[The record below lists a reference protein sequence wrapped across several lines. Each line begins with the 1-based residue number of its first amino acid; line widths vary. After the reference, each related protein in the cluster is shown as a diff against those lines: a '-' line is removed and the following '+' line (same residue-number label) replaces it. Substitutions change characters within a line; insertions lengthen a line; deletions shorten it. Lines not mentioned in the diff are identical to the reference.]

1 MLKVQFNKNKKT
13 NALQKI
19 GKDCLIVGL
28 KSKNFFEGNGLRK
41 EDFEQLFE
49 VLKYDQNINL
59 PPSKKNNLLLCV
71 LYYEYDD
78 NEEARQMLKQKLSNS
93 QSLGQGGTFEDIL
106 HLIFNEIEIEIKIR
120 QKDEKELKLLFN
132 RLTLF
137 TEREKKF
144 EDYLLLKH
152 YFAYLK
158 FLLKSY
164 DETNNYTT
172 DLIAD
177 IDEHK
182 SLVISNLIK
191 YIRIRNVLLKV
202 KTLEITDPEKNNK
215 DIISHLDCLFS
226 LTKNTKEDFAIC
238 VGIKMLTLQS
248 KEIVSYE
255 ECIKLIQE
263 MLNIL
268 KRETLFGK
276 SHKNILDQYLYLSG
290 LLGYYNAINDDFEG
304 VLKISKKI
312 DKYLLNVQDI
322 INNIDSNE
330 KEKNKNN
337 NNFNLIESNKEK
349 EEKMG
354 YDNLY
359 KQYQFFNTVLK
370 SSVNFNNSAIKE
382 SQANIQKYKNLKSQ
396 NETDLLN
403 VCILEQDD
411 LKLSRQFKN
420 MEDQFKDWINKGVSL
435 NNDKIILCYFYLY
448 NQISSLTKKVVE
460 EKDDKRRMDY
470 ISEARDFSSQII
482 QKTGLQV
489 ENRQNEFLKKVFR
502 LPFFKN
508 LFNRLFYVQIYS
520 YFLEGKYDECLKNF
534 EQYDLYKIQYELE
547 TNRSNAFMAKIK
559 ADCYFKKKNYE
570 KAEEIYNTI
579 VGMQT
584 NDPMVHFNLGISS
597 YFNEKKNKAIAELEK
612 AAELFKK
619 DNNNKKLKYTEDI
632 LGKFKNEK

>member
-1 MLKVQFNKNKKT
+1 MIFIKNAI
-13 NALQKI
+13 NKI
-19 GKDCLIVGL
+19 GKDCLIVNL
-28 KSKNFFEGNGLRK
+28 KSNNFFEGEGLRK
-41 EDFEQLFE
+41 EDFDQLFE
-49 VLKYDQNINL
+49 VFKFEKNIDL
-59 PPSKKNNLLLCV
+59 TTAKKNSLLLCV

-78 NEEARQMLKQKLSNS
+78 NQEAKKMLKELLSNPE
-93 QSLGQGGTFEDIL
+93 SLSQGGNYEDHL
-106 HLIFNEIEIEIKIR
+106 HLLFNEIEIEIKIR
-120 QKDEKELKLLFN
+120 QKEGRELKILFN
-132 RLTLF
+132 RLAKF

-182 SLVISNLIK
+182 DLVISNIIK

-202 KTLEITDPEKNNK
+202 KTLEITNPEKNNK

-255 ECIKLIQE
+255 ECIKLIEE

-312 DKYLLNVQDI
+312 DKYLVNVKEIIKNIDNNQNENKFNI
-322 INNIDSNE
+322 INDNYQL
-330 KEKNKNN
+330 NKD
-337 NNFNLIESNKEK
+337 K
-349 EEKMG
+349 EEKVG

-370 SSVNFNNSAIKE
+370 SSVNFNSSAIKE
-382 SQANIQKYKNLKSQ
+382 SQDNIKEYKNLNNQ

-411 LKLSRQFKN
+411 IKMSTHFKN
-420 MEDQFKDWINKGVSL
+420 MEEQFKDWINKGVAL

-448 NQISSLTKKVVE
+448 NQISQITKKVIE
-460 EKDDKRRMDY
+460 EQDESRRRGF
-470 ISEARDFSSQII
+470 ISEARNFANQII
-482 QKTGLQV
+482 QSTGLQV
-489 ENRQNEFLKKVFR
+489 ENRRNEFLKKVFR

-520 YFLEGKYDECLKNF
+520 YFLEGKYQDCINQF
-534 EQYDLYKIQYELE
+534 QQYELYKIQYELE
-547 TNRSNAFMAKIK
+547 TPRSNAFMAKIK
-559 ADCYFKKKNYE
+559 ADCYFKQKNYE
-570 KAEEIYNTI
+570 KAEEIYNSI
-579 VGMQT
+579 LGMQT
-584 NDPMVHFNLGISS
+584 NDPMVHFNLGLSS
-597 YFNEKKNKAIAELEK
+597 YFNNKKAKAIAELEK
-612 AAELFKK
+612 ASEIFRKE
-619 DNNNKKLKYTEDI
+619 NNGRKVKITEDI
-632 LGKFKNEK
+632 IGKFKNEK

>member
-1 MLKVQFNKNKKT
+1 MLRDLLSN
-13 NALQKI
+13 
-19 GKDCLIVGL
+19 
-28 KSKNFFEGNGLRK
+28 
-41 EDFEQLFE
+41 
-49 VLKYDQNINL
+49 
-59 PPSKKNNLLLCV
+59 PPSLNV
-71 LYYEYDD
+71 
-78 NEEARQMLKQKLSNS
+78 
-93 QSLGQGGTFEDIL
+93 GGDFKDSL
-106 HLIFNEIEIEIKIR
+106 HLLFNEIEIEIKIR
-120 QKDEKELKLLFN
+120 QKDERELKILFN
-132 RLTLF
+132 RLNQYSKIAKQLD
-137 TEREKKF
+137 
-144 EDYLLLKH
+144 DYLLLKH

-164 DETNNYTT
+164 DETNTFTT

-182 SLVISNLIK
+182 EYTNSNIIK
-191 YIRIRNVLLKV
+191 YVRIRNVLLKI

-290 LLGYYNAINDDFEG
+290 LLGYYNAINDDFDG

-312 DKYLLNVQDI
+312 DKYLSNVQDI
-322 INNIDSNE
+322 ISNIDLN
-330 KEKNKNN
+330 NKDYEQ
-337 NNFNLIESNKEK
+337 LKKEK
-349 EEKMG
+349 EEKIG

-370 SSVNFNNSAIKE
+370 SSVSLNNNSIKE
-382 SQANIQKYKNLKSQ
+382 SQANIQKYKNMNNQS
-396 NETDLLN
+396 EMDLLN

-411 LKLSRQFKN
+411 IKMSRHFKN
-420 MEDQFKDWINKGVSL
+420 MEEQFKDWINKGVAL

-448 NQISSLTKKVVE
+448 NQISSLTKKVIE
-460 EKDDKRRMDY
+460 EKDENRRKSY
-470 ISEARDFSSQII
+470 IAEARNFANQII
-482 QKTGLQV
+482 QSTGLQV
-489 ENRQNEFLKKVFR
+489 ENKHNEFLKKVFR

-520 YFLEGKYDECLKNF
+520 FFLEGRYDECLKQFN
-534 EQYDLYKIQYELE
+534 EYELYKIQYELE
-547 TNRSNAFMAKIK
+547 TPRSNAFMAKIK
-559 ADCYFKKKNYE
+559 ADCYFKQKNYE

-579 VGMQT
+579 IGMHAS
-584 NDPMVHFNLGISS
+584 DPMVYFNLGIST
-597 YFNEKKNKAIAELEK
+597 YFNGNKQQAIALFEK
-612 AAELFKK
+612 ANELFKK
-619 DNNNKKLKYTEDI
+619 ENNQKKVRNTEDV
-632 LGKFKNEK
+632 LKRLKEEK

>member
-1 MLKVQFNKNKKT
+1 MIFIN
-13 NALQKI
+13 NAIQKI
-19 GKDCLIVGL
+19 GNDCLIVNL
-28 KSKNFFEGNGLRK
+28 KAKNFFEGDGLRK
-41 EDFEQLFE
+41 EDFDQLFE
-49 VLKYDQNINL
+49 VFKYDKNINL
-59 PPSKKNNLLLCV
+59 TTSKKNSLLLCV

-78 NEEARQMLKQKLSNS
+78 NPEAKNMLRDLLSNPP
-93 QSLGQGGTFEDIL
+93 SLNVGGDFKDSL
-106 HLIFNEIEIEIKIR
+106 HLLFNEIEIEIKIR
-120 QKDEKELKLLFN
+120 QKDERELKILFN
-132 RLTLF
+132 RLNQYS
-137 TEREKKF
+137 KIAKQF

-164 DETNNYTT
+164 DETNTFTT

-182 SLVISNLIK
+182 EYTNSNIIK
-191 YIRIRNVLLKV
+191 YVRIRNVLLKI

-290 LLGYYNAINDDFEG
+290 LLGYYNAINDDFDG

-312 DKYLLNVQDI
+312 DKYLSNVQDI
-322 INNIDSNE
+322 ISNIDLN
-330 KEKNKNN
+330 NKDYEQ
-337 NNFNLIESNKEK
+337 LKKEK
-349 EEKMG
+349 EEKIG

-370 SSVNFNNSAIKE
+370 SSVSLNNNSIKE
-382 SQANIQKYKNLKSQ
+382 SQANIQKYKNMNNQS
-396 NETDLLN
+396 EMDLLN

-411 LKLSRQFKN
+411 IKMSRHFKN
-420 MEDQFKDWINKGVSL
+420 MEEQFKDWINKGVAL

-448 NQISSLTKKVVE
+448 NQISSLTKKVIE
-460 EKDDKRRMDY
+460 EKDENRRKSY
-470 ISEARDFSSQII
+470 IAEARNFANQII
-482 QKTGLQV
+482 QSTGLQV
-489 ENRQNEFLKKVFR
+489 ENKHNEFLKKVFR

-520 YFLEGKYDECLKNF
+520 FFLEGRYDECLKQFN
-534 EQYDLYKIQYELE
+534 EYELYKIQYELE
-547 TNRSNAFMAKIK
+547 TPRSNAFMAKIK
-559 ADCYFKKKNYE
+559 ADCYFKQKNYE

-579 VGMQT
+579 IGMHAS
-584 NDPMVHFNLGISS
+584 DPMVYFNLGIST
-597 YFNEKKNKAIAELEK
+597 YFNGNKQQAIALFEK
-612 AAELFKK
+612 ANELFKK
-619 DNNNKKLKYTEDI
+619 ENNQKKVRNTEDV
-632 LGKFKNEK
+632 LKRLKEEK

>member
-1 MLKVQFNKNKKT
+1 MIFIN

-337 NNFNLIESNKEK
+337 NNFNLKESNKEK
-349 EEKMG
+349 EEK
-354 YDNLY
+354 N
-359 KQYQFFNTVLK
+359 
-370 SSVNFNNSAIKE
+370 
-382 SQANIQKYKNLKSQ
+382 
-396 NETDLLN
+396 
-403 VCILEQDD
+403 
-411 LKLSRQFKN
+411 
-420 MEDQFKDWINKGVSL
+420 
-435 NNDKIILCYFYLY
+435 
-448 NQISSLTKKVVE
+448 
-460 EKDDKRRMDY
+460 
-470 ISEARDFSSQII
+470 
-482 QKTGLQV
+482 
-489 ENRQNEFLKKVFR
+489 
-502 LPFFKN
+502 
-508 LFNRLFYVQIYS
+508 
-520 YFLEGKYDECLKNF
+520 
-534 EQYDLYKIQYELE
+534 
-547 TNRSNAFMAKIK
+547 
-559 ADCYFKKKNYE
+559 
-570 KAEEIYNTI
+570 
-579 VGMQT
+579 
-584 NDPMVHFNLGISS
+584 GI
-597 YFNEKKNKAIAELEK
+597 
-612 AAELFKK
+612 
-619 DNNNKKLKYTEDI
+619 
-632 LGKFKNEK
+632 

>member
-1 MLKVQFNKNKKT
+1 M
-13 NALQKI
+13 QKI

-78 NEEARQMLKQKLSNS
+78 NEEARQMLKLKLSNS

-349 EEKMG
+349 EEKIG

>member
-1 MLKVQFNKNKKT
+1 MIFIN

-349 EEKMG
+349 EEKIG

>member
-1 MLKVQFNKNKKT
+1 MIFIN
-13 NALQKI
+13 NAIEKI
-19 GKDCLIVGL
+19 GKDCLIVNL
-28 KSKNFFEGNGLRK
+28 KAKNFFEGDGLRK

-49 VLKYDQNINL
+49 VLKLDQNINL
-59 PPSKKNNLLLCV
+59 PTSKKNALLLCV

-78 NEEARQMLKQKLSNS
+78 NEEAKAKLRELLSNP
-93 QSLGQGGTFEDIL
+93 QSLAGQGCTFEDSL
-106 HLIFNEIEIEIKIR
+106 HLIFNEIELEIKIR
-120 QKDEKELKLLFN
+120 QKNDSELKILFN
-132 RLTLF
+132 RLAEF
-137 TEREKKF
+137 TDKEKKF

-152 YFAYLK
+152 YFGYLK
-158 FLLKSY
+158 FLLKAY

-182 SLVISNLIK
+182 NLVISNIIK

-255 ECIKLIQE
+255 ECIKLIEE

-312 DKYLLNVQDI
+312 DKYLVNVQDI
-322 INNIDSNE
+322 ITNIDNNE
-330 KEKNKNN
+330 KEKGKNN
-337 NNFNLIESNKEK
+337 DDFSLLQKEN
-349 EEKMG
+349 EEKKG

-370 SSVNFNNSAIKE
+370 SSVNLNNNSIKE
-382 SQANIQKYKNLKSQ
+382 SQANIQKYKNLNNQK
-396 NETDLLN
+396 ETDLLN
-403 VCILEQDD
+403 VYILEQDD
-411 LKLSRQFKN
+411 IKMSKLFKN
-420 MEDQFKDWINKGVSL
+420 MEDQFEDWINKGVSL
-435 NNDKIILCYFYLY
+435 NNDKIILCYFSLY

-460 EKDDKRRMDY
+460 EKDDTKRLQY
-470 ISEARDFSSQII
+470 VNEARNFAKQII
-482 QKTGLQV
+482 QNTGLQV

-508 LFNRLFYVQIYS
+508 LFNRLFYVTIYS
-520 YFLEGKYDECLKNF
+520 YFLEGKYEECLNKFAN
-534 EQYDLYKIQYELE
+534 YDLYKIQYELE
-547 TNRSNAFMAKIK
+547 TPRSNAFMAKIK
-559 ADCYFKKKNYE
+559 ADCYFKQKNYE

-579 VGMQT
+579 VVTQM
-584 NDPMVHFNLGISS
+584 NDPMVHFNLGLSS
-597 YFNEKKNKAIAELEK
+597 YFNEKKAKAIAELEK
-612 AAELFKK
+612 ATELFKK
-619 DNNNKKLKYTEDI
+619 ENNVRKMKITEDI

>member
-1 MLKVQFNKNKKT
+1 MIFIN

-349 EEKMG
+349 EEKIG

-460 EKDDKRRMDY
+460 EKDEKRRMDY
-470 ISEARDFSSQII
+470 ISEAREFSSQII

>member
-1 MLKVQFNKNKKT
+1 MIFIN
-13 NALQKI
+13 NAIQKI
-19 GKDCLIVGL
+19 GNDCLIVNL
-28 KSKNFFEGNGLRK
+28 KAKNFFEGEGLRK

-49 VLKYDQNINL
+49 VLKIEQNINL
-59 PPSKKNNLLLCV
+59 PFAKKNSLTLCV

-78 NEEARQMLKQKLSNS
+78 NKDAKKMLKDLLSNP
-93 QSLGQGGTFEDIL
+93 QSLAGQNCTYEDNL
-106 HLIFNEIEIEIKIR
+106 HLLFNEIEIEIKIR
-120 QKDEKELKLLFN
+120 QKSEKELKILYN
-132 RLTLF
+132 RLVSLGDKQ
-137 TEREKKF
+137 KKF

-152 YFAYLK
+152 YSSYLK

-164 DETNNYTT
+164 NEADSCTT

-182 SLVISNLIK
+182 DLVISNIIK

-238 VGIKMLTLQS
+238 VGIKILTLQS

-255 ECIKLIQE
+255 ECIKLIEE

-312 DKYLLNVQDI
+312 DKYLLNVKDI
-322 INNIDSNE
+322 INNIDNNE
-330 KEKNKNN
+330 KEKEKEKGNN
-337 NNFNLIESNKEK
+337 QIINKEK
-349 EEKMG
+349 EEKTG

-382 SQANIQKYKNLKSQ
+382 SQANIKKYKNLENQ
-396 NETDLLN
+396 NETNLLN
-403 VCILEQDD
+403 VCILEQDEMRM
-411 LKLSRQFKN
+411 STHFKN
-420 MEDQFKDWINKGVSL
+420 MEEQFKDWINKGVSL

-460 EKDDKRRMDY
+460 EEDDNKRKNFITDVRNF
-470 ISEARDFSSQII
+470 ATQII
-482 QKTGLQV
+482 QSTGLQV
-489 ENRQNEFLKKVFR
+489 ENRHNEFLKKVFR

-508 LFNRLFYVQIYS
+508 LFNRLFYVTIYS
-520 YFLEGKYDECLKNF
+520 YFLEGKYEECLNNF
-534 EQYDLYKIQYELE
+534 TNYELNKIQYELE
-547 TNRSNAFMAKIK
+547 TPRSNAFMAKIK
-559 ADCYFKKKNYE
+559 ADCYFKQKKYD
-570 KAEEIYNTI
+570 KAEEIYNSI
-579 VGMQT
+579 IGIQT
-584 NDPMVHFNLGISS
+584 KDPMVHFNLGISS
-597 YFNEKKNKAIAELEK
+597 YFNDKKAKAIAELEK
-612 AAELFKK
+612 AAELFRKE
-619 DNNNKKLKYTEDI
+619 NNARKLKLTEDV

>member
-1 MLKVQFNKNKKT
+1 MIFIN
-13 NALQKI
+13 NAIQKI
-19 GKDCLIVGL
+19 GNDCLIVNL
-28 KSKNFFEGNGLRK
+28 KAKNFFEGDGLRK
-41 EDFEQLFE
+41 EDFDQLFE
-49 VLKYDQNINL
+49 VFKYDKNINL
-59 PPSKKNNLLLCV
+59 TTSKKNSLLLCV

-78 NEEARQMLKQKLSNS
+78 NPEAKNMLRDLLSNPP
-93 QSLGQGGTFEDIL
+93 SLNVGGDFKDSL
-106 HLIFNEIEIEIKIR
+106 HLLFNEIEIEIKIR
-120 QKDEKELKLLFN
+120 QKDERELKILFN
-132 RLTLF
+132 RLNQYS
-137 TEREKKF
+137 KIAKQF

-164 DETNNYTT
+164 DETNTFTT

-177 IDEHK
+177 IDEHQEYTN
-182 SLVISNLIK
+182 SNIIK
-191 YIRIRNVLLKV
+191 YVRIRNVLLKI

-290 LLGYYNAINDDFEG
+290 LLGYYNAINDDFDG

-312 DKYLLNVQDI
+312 DKYLSNVQDI
-322 INNIDSNE
+322 ISNIDLN
-330 KEKNKNN
+330 NKDYEQ
-337 NNFNLIESNKEK
+337 LKKEK
-349 EEKMG
+349 EEKIG

-370 SSVNFNNSAIKE
+370 SSVSLNNNSIKE
-382 SQANIQKYKNLKSQ
+382 SQANIQKYKNMNNQS
-396 NETDLLN
+396 EMDLLN

-411 LKLSRQFKN
+411 IKMSRHFKN
-420 MEDQFKDWINKGVSL
+420 MEEQFKDWINKGVAL

-448 NQISSLTKKVVE
+448 NQISSLTKKVIE
-460 EKDDKRRMDY
+460 EKDENRRKSY
-470 ISEARDFSSQII
+470 IAEARNFANQII
-482 QKTGLQV
+482 QSTGLQV
-489 ENRQNEFLKKVFR
+489 ENKHNEFLKKVFR

-520 YFLEGKYDECLKNF
+520 FFLEGRYDECLKQFN
-534 EQYDLYKIQYELE
+534 EYELYKIQYELE
-547 TNRSNAFMAKIK
+547 TPRSNAFMAKIK
-559 ADCYFKKKNYE
+559 ADCYFKQKNYE

-579 VGMQT
+579 IGMHAS
-584 NDPMVHFNLGISS
+584 DPMVYFNLGIST
-597 YFNEKKNKAIAELEK
+597 YFNGNKQQAIALFEK
-612 AAELFKK
+612 ANELFKK
-619 DNNNKKLKYTEDI
+619 ENNQKKVRNTEDV
-632 LGKFKNEK
+632 LKRLKEEK